1 MEYGFFGLLILVVDI
16 FAIYQVLSS
25 TASTLA
31 KLIWTLVILALP
43 VLGFLAWLLAGPRGG
58 NSRV

>member
-25 TASTLA
+25 TASTMA